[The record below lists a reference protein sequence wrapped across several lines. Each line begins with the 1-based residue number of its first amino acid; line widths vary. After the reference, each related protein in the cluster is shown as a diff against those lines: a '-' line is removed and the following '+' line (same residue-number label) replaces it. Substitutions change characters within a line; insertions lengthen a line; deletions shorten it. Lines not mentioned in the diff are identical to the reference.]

1 MPDKLKMH
9 SPDLTDANIAKL
21 LELFPGVATETK
33 DAETGETVR
42 GVDFDLLRQE
52 LSDHVVEGPRER
64 YHLDWPGKREAM
76 LAANA
81 PIAKTL
87 RPVRDESVNFDTTQN
102 LFIEGDNLEAL
113 KLLQETYLGKVKM
126 IFIDPPY
133 NTGKEFIYDD
143 DFAEDAGDYK
153 LRSGQTD
160 EDGARM
166 VANTEANGRYHS
178 DWLSMMLPRLKLARN
193 LLRDDGVIFIA
204 IDDHE
209 VANLRRVC
217 DEVFGEANFVA
228 QITWEKGRK
237 NDAKLFSVGHE
248 YLICYCRDKSR
259 LKENGTEWREEKP
272 GAPDI
277 WGKYLE
283 LREEHR
289 KDDAAISDQLRQ
301 WYSDL
306 PKKHPAKKWSRYK
319 RIDKHGPWRDRDIS
333 YPGGDGPR
341 YDVIHPVTKKPC
353 VVPPAGWR
361 FSEPEEMD
369 RQISLGLVEFREDH
383 TSPPFRK
390 VHLKPIEGE
399 SQDND
404 ETGEIE
410 FATQVRGT
418 YLYKQSQPAVDH
430 LKSIFGA
437 KVFNN
442 PKDHT
447 EISRLVK
454 YVDCSSDGDIVVD
467 FFAGSGST
475 AEAVSDLVRGDEVS
489 LRYILVQVPESL
501 DDLLVKA
508 SGAAKKVIR
517 SGIRF
522 LDEFGLKH
530 TIAEISKERLRRVC
544 ARDAQGGFR
553 VLKIDSSNL
562 KDIHYTPDQ
571 TAQQSLGNFVDHIK
585 EDRSDE
591 DLLFQ
596 VMLDWGVDL
605 GAPIASE
612 TIAGHT
618 VWFVAGNALAAC
630 FETGLDDGFV
640 KALAQRGEAADKPL
654 RVVFRDAG
662 FADDDAKINAEQIF
676 KTLSPATEVKVL

>member
-9 SPDLTDANIAKL
+9 SPDLTDANVAKL

-33 DAETGETVR
+33 DAATGETVR

-193 LLRDDGVIFIA
+193 LLRDDGTIVITIS
-204 IDDHE
+204 DHE
-209 VANLRRVC
+209 VANLRSIC
-217 DEVFGEANFVA
+217 DEVFGHDNFIACVVWEKVHTRKNSTKTFSVSHDFALVYAKSKSVWDRMLFPRDEASRSSYTNPDNHPKGPWKIDPVTA
-228 QITWEKGRK
+228 RNEYSADYQITKPNGVVLLRPKDRYWAFSEETWLEKVRNGEVVWGEGSAYPSIKRFLAEVQDGLVPTTIFK
-237 NDAKLFSVGHE
+237 RTFAGDSSVAKG
-248 YLICYCRDKSR
+248 
-259 LKENGTEWREEKP
+259 
-272 GAPDI
+272 
-277 WGKYLE
+277 E
-283 LREEHR
+283 LRALLGDSIAFDYPKPTLLIR
-289 KDDAAISDQLRQ
+289 RFIQLFVRPDDIIL
-301 WYSDL
+301 
-306 PKKHPAKKWSRYK
+306 
-319 RIDKHGPWRDRDIS
+319 
-333 YPGGDGPR
+333 
-341 YDVIHPVTKKPC
+341 
-353 VVPPAGWR
+353 
-361 FSEPEEMD
+361 
-369 RQISLGLVEFREDH
+369 
-383 TSPPFRK
+383 
-390 VHLKPIEGE
+390 
-399 SQDND
+399 
-404 ETGEIE
+404 
-410 FATQVRGT
+410 
-418 YLYKQSQPAVDH
+418 
-430 LKSIFGA
+430 
-437 KVFNN
+437 
-442 PKDHT
+442 
-447 EISRLVK
+447 
-454 YVDCSSDGDIVVD
+454 D
-467 FFAGSGST
+467 FFAGSGT
-475 AEAVSDLVRGDEVS
+475 LGDAVEQENATDAGRRRFIAIQVDASIGSEVS
-489 LRYILVQVPESL
+489 ANST
-501 DDLLVKA
+501 DLK
-508 SGAAKKVIR
+508 
-517 SGIRF
+517 
-522 LDEFGLKH
+522 
-530 TIAEISKERLRRVC
+530 TIADLAKRRLSKVNERSEQRKNGSSQ
-544 ARDAQGGFR
+544 DAGFR

-585 EDRSDE
+585 DDRSDE

-612 TIAGHT
+612 TIAGRT

-630 FETGLDDGFV
+630 FDTGLDDAFV